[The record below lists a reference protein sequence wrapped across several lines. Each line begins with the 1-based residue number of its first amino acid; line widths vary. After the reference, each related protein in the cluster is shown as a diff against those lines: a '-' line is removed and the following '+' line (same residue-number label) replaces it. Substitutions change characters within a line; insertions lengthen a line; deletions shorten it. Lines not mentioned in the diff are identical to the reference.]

1 MFFLFWT
8 IFLFLNFLF
17 IIGFLF
23 FYYLLDN
30 FYEILW
36 KIFYILISYI
46 LTLLLFLFFSQELFF
61 VYLSYIGKLISIR
74 DPQEYVYFFVD
85 ASILISFIVIVP
97 NIFIIFHLFLVEIF
111 TIDEYF
117 YYKIIIL
124 NLSYIFLLTQWLFIE
139 DFLFFHWEIFLS
151 KKRLIFDFQPDLYYL
166 YSFYKNEYLDL
177 VGLLYFINILLLIFY
192 LQYFQKI
199 LIKYIFSHL
208 ILNFSII
215 FFGLYFFGGET
226 LYRDLMLLILSL
238 ILGEFF
244 LLSNIFFYQIQKLKK
259 MLVAQLEEH

>member
-1 MFFLFWT
+1 M
-8 IFLFLNFLF
+8 
-17 IIGFLF
+17 
-23 FYYLLDN
+23 
-30 FYEILW
+30 
-36 KIFYILISYI
+36 
-46 LTLLLFLFFSQELFF
+46 
-61 VYLSYIGKLISIR
+61 
-74 DPQEYVYFFVD
+74 
-85 ASILISFIVIVP
+85 
-97 NIFIIFHLFLVEIF
+97 
-111 TIDEYF
+111 
-117 YYKIIIL
+117 
-124 NLSYIFLLTQWLFIE
+124 
-139 DFLFFHWEIFLS
+139 
-151 KKRLIFDFQPDLYYL
+151 YYL